1 MVRALRWERGKDP
14 NETIDYSVDWSN
26 DLGSTDAISTS
37 TWTFDAANVDTA
49 LTKSSPSID
58 STLKVTTIW
67 FAAGTEA
74 VTYKITNQIVTT
86 GGRTIERSITLLV
99 SSR

>member
-14 NETIDYSVDWSN
+14 NETLDFSIDWSL
-26 DLGSTDAISTS
+26 DLGTDTISTS

-49 LTKSSPSID
+49 LTKSNPSID
-58 STLKVTTIW
+58 STLTKTTIW

-74 VTYKITNQIVTT
+74 VTYKITNQIGTA